1 MAQTPIVKPAAK
13 RTAVAAS
20 KATAAFEAKTPPKP
34 PSSVF
39 FVWGTGGPIS
49 AGRSRNAITATTRE
63 LAPATAKAPR
73 QPTASSKRV
82 ETAAKAPPALT
93 AAA

>member
-1 MAQTPIVKPAAK
+1 MVKPAAK

-20 KATAAFEAKTPPKP
+20 NATAAFEAKTPPKP
-34 PSSVF
+34 PSSRSLVSG
-39 FVWGTGGPIS
+39 VNGGPS
-49 AGRSRNAITATTRE
+49 SEGRSRKAINATTRE

>member
-1 MAQTPIVKPAAK
+1 MVKPAAK

-20 KATAAFEAKTPPKP
+20 NATAAFEAKTPPKP
-34 PSSVF
+34 PSSSSLVSGF
-39 FVWGTGGPIS
+39 NGGPIS
-49 AGRSRNAITATTRE
+49 AGRSRKAISATTRE